1 MNPFGKNGSDGQR
14 EWNNSKNSFL
24 NNLYKTLSYTEE
36 TKKESFPD
44 KESIHYN
51 LNNQGVEA
59 HKEDTAYSLSID
71 TKLRLQE
78 SVNLHLS
85 ESVLSLMNLA

>member
-51 LNNQGVEA
+51 LNNQWVEA
-59 HKEDTAYSLSID
+59 HKEDTAYSQYRIPVNRYKTEASRLS
-71 TKLRLQE
+71 KLA
-78 SVNLHLS
+78 SK
-85 ESVLSLMNLA
+85 